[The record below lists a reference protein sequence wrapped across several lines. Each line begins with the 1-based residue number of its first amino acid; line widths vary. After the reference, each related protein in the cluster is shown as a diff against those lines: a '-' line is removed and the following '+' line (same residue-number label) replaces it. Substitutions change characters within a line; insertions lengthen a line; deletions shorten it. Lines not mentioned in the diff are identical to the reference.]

1 MQENKRFNKEIL
13 VKNIFI
19 KRIKISHEIFKILE
33 KRQDAYPLALKWVK
47 EWLDDR
53 KFIIKDS
60 DKQTIRDLIDN
71 PYIKI
76 KNKDLKEKMKSQLEL
91 LLEKI
96 SGKQNNVGFAISFYL
111 FTWNIRRFEDYFIT
125 NNNFLLLNYF
135 EKVGNELEKLKD
147 QFQYFKD
154 KHLIYENKIN
164 ENKVR
169 KIYQD
174 VQNILKSAGKGDN
187 EPVGTIK
194 LLHIFSP
201 YYFPLLDNP
210 IAEHMGLIE
219 KGNDILSKNDNKN
232 NLNDEKYILWMKVLK
247 SWLEDYKDVIKELE
261 KEFEKKEGYKY
272 SILKLID
279 EEFYMMCSMGLINRI
294 NNLTKYKKP

>member
-210 IAEHMGLIE
+210 IAEQMGL
-219 KGNDILSKNDNKN
+219 KKHDNDKIDN
-232 NLNDEKYILWMKVLK
+232 EKYITWMKVLK
-247 SWLEDYKDVIKELE
+247 NWLENYKDVIPDLE
-261 KEFEKKEGYKY
+261 NKYGY
-272 SILKLID
+272 SILKLVD
-279 EEFYMMCSMGLINRI
+279 EGFYIMCSMNLRNRI
-294 NNLTKYKKP
+294 NRLGIKNKI